1 MTHLEIEAFFEIL
14 KAGSISCAAQNLY
27 VTQPALS
34 RRIKVLEAE
43 LGYPLFERNRGKRNI
58 VLTKQGEAFIAV
70 ARKWLGV
77 WQEAQEIK
85 RLNSP
90 RILNLSS
97 VGSVSSY
104 ILPDVFEQFSQ
115 QYPQVSICFH
125 NYHSYEAYQYI
136 DSGLIDIAF
145 ISDDMYYKNVETIPA
160 FFEPMVF
167 VANNS
172 CNYPDSV
179 SPAMLKPSQEILLP
193 WNPEYDAWHDYW
205 FHSRPEFEVSLDQMD
220 LLEHALLWKDTWA
233 IVPASV
239 ADKIV
244 GSHVSIHCLSSP
256 PPDRIIYYLKKT
268 CKQTEPV
275 SLFLKLLHKKLET
288 IPQVTSYLSGAPD

>member
-85 RLNSP
+85 RINSP

-115 QYPQVSICFH
+115 QYP
-125 NYHSYEAYQYI
+125 
-136 DSGLIDIAF
+136 
-145 ISDDMYYKNVETIPA
+145 
-160 FFEPMVF
+160 
-167 VANNS
+167 
-172 CNYPDSV
+172 
-179 SPAMLKPSQEILLP
+179 
-193 WNPEYDAWHDYW
+193 
-205 FHSRPEFEVSLDQMD
+205 
-220 LLEHALLWKDTWA
+220 
-233 IVPASV
+233 
-239 ADKIV
+239 
-244 GSHVSIHCLSSP
+244 
-256 PPDRIIYYLKKT
+256 
-268 CKQTEPV
+268 
-275 SLFLKLLHKKLET
+275 
-288 IPQVTSYLSGAPD
+288 